1 MREGP
6 LPSDHRVT
14 TVATANVLRSL
25 RRGPAGQALGD
36 LLALEPDLVGLQEWG
51 VSRRR
56 LLRVRGPGYEWVT
69 PVLGGCPVGARA
81 ERYDVLRSSS
91 RALGW
96 VGRSDPGV
104 RSVPVL
110 PVRFATV
117 AVLLDRHT
125 RREVTVVN
133 FHLVPGVQRK
143 GRYREDR
150 PLLVGRHRREV
161 RALVRVVEEQLS
173 RGGEVYATGDSN
185 FHGLRIPGLTSA
197 WEGRDDAPGTLG
209 SRRRIDDV
217 HGPGPATSVALLTS
231 ASDHK
236 AVVVTRASGRD
247 QGR

>member
-1 MREGP
+1 M
-6 LPSDHRVT
+6 T
-14 TVATANVLRSL
+14 TVATANVLRDL
-25 RRGPAGQALGD
+25 RRGPAGQALSD

-51 VSRRR
+51 VSRKR
-56 LLRVRGPGYEWVT
+56 LLRRRSPGYVWVT

-96 VGRSDPGV
+96 VGRSDRGA
-104 RSVPVL
+104 RSLPVL
-110 PVRFATV
+110 PARFATV
-117 AVLLDRHT
+117 AVLLDRQMG
-125 RREVTVVN
+125 REVTVVN

-143 GRYREDR
+143 GRYRDDR

-161 RALVRVVEEQLS
+161 RALARVVEEQLS

-185 FHGLRIPGLTSA
+185 FHGLRLPGLTSA

-217 HGPGPATSVALLTS
+217 HGPGPADSVVLLTN

-236 AVVVTRASGRD
+236 AVVVTRHTGPT
-247 QGR
+247 